1 MWTRRARA
9 FWVVTLT
16 ALALCACYRLP
27 TQATA
32 LAATLD
38 TSPAAVDFSTH
49 DHHEPGAVARPLR
62 VPHAAIA
69 TTIARDT
76 AVGGSFVVAR
86 PDHRAPRPG
95 PPLYTLLRVL
105 RL

>member
-1 MWTRRARA
+1 MWKRRARA
-9 FWVVTLT
+9 FWVVTVT

-27 TQATA
+27 TRVAVTA
-32 LAATLD
+32 PLDPSSAA
-38 TSPAAVDFSTH
+38 ADFSAH

-62 VPHAAIA
+62 APQAAIA

-76 AVGGSFVVAR
+76 AVVGSFLVAS
-86 PDHRAPRPG
+86 PDQHAPRPG
-95 PPLYTLLRVL
+95 PPLYALFRVF

>member
-9 FWVVTLT
+9 FWVVTVT

-27 TQATA
+27 TRATV
-32 LAATLD
+32 AATLD
-38 TSPAAVDFSTH
+38 TSSAAADVSTH

-62 VPHAAIA
+62 APQAAIA

-76 AVGGSFVVAR
+76 AVAGSFVAAS
-86 PDHRAPRPG
+86 PDQRAPRPG
-95 PPLYTLLRVL
+95 PPLYALFRVF